1 MSDAVRSILD
11 PAVRAETL
19 AIAERG
25 MRDGNLDLADRACR
39 ELEQRGADSWRT
51 WLIVAEVAL
60 RLGRRDVGL
69 DAMSRALQDA
79 SADRALLEPVRAGL
93 EQLAE
98 PSPPPVGDR
107 YHVIRAWGQGFW
119 SDVDHVLGQLL
130 VAELTGRTPIV
141 TWGANARFGGREL
154 PRGRGSD
161 PDPAHSAW
169 NFFFRPVSD
178 RTAGELVGKKLA
190 FFPSKFRDRNLT
202 AAESGQMEGP
212 GSRLGALA
220 FLGRSEAVTV
230 SDFHTPMLA
239 LANWVPAWHRLH
251 RVPLERM
258 YEDLIARYLVP
269 IDEIRAKADAAA
281 AAIGLGVGDTP
292 VIAVHVRGSDKTLE
306 LTDLHAVH
314 ALYQQQIV
322 RLIKELGPSTR
333 VLLLTDWAPA
343 EAEYRARLGPRLLL
357 TPSVKT
363 SEQRGVHF
371 QDLRPGRQLG
381 EEVLIDA
388 LLATRCA
395 AFVGLAYSNVSA
407 FIAYW
412 RSVLW
417 AERAANV
424 LIGPHLHRAYNLPL
438 LRHRGTR

>member
-1 MSDAVRSILD
+1 MSDTARPILD

-19 AIAERG
+19 SIAERG
-25 MRDGNLDLADRACR
+25 LRDGNLDLADRACR

-51 WLIVAEVAL
+51 WQIVAEVAL
-60 RLGRRDVGL
+60 RLGMRDVGL
-69 DAMSRALQDA
+69 DAVSRALQDL
-79 SADRALLEPVRAGL
+79 SADRALLEPMRAGL
-93 EQLAE
+93 ERLPE
-98 PSPPPVGDR
+98 PAAPAGGDR

-141 TWGANARFGGREL
+141 SWGASSRFGGREL
-154 PRGRGSD
+154 PRGRGGD

-169 NFFFRPVSD
+169 NFFFRPVSACGVAD
-178 RTAGELVGKKLA
+178 LAGRKLA
-190 FFPSKFRDRNLT
+190 FFPSKFRERNLT
-202 AAESGQMEGP
+202 AADSGQMEGP

-220 FLGRSEAVTV
+220 FLGRAEPVTV
-230 SDFHTPMLA
+230 SDFHTPMVA

-251 RVPLERM
+251 RVRLERM
-258 YEDLIARYLVP
+258 YEDLITRYLIP
-269 IDEIRAKADAAA
+269 TDEIHAKADAAA
-281 AAIGLGVGDTP
+281 AAIGLGDGP
-292 VIAVHVRGSDKTLE
+292 VIAVHVRGSDKTQE
-306 LTDLHAVH
+306 LTDLHSVH

-322 RLIKELGPSTR
+322 RLIKEHGPSTR

-343 EAEYRARLGPRLLL
+343 EAEYRARLGARLLL

-363 SEQRGVHF
+363 GEPRGLHF
-371 QDLRPGRQLG
+371 QNLRPGRQLG

-412 RSVLW
+412 RSVLLGQQVGD
-417 AERAANV
+417 V

-438 LRHRGTR
+438 LRHLGTR